1 MAKDSY
7 YFSHDY
13 NARNDEKIKR
23 LIRKHGMLGY
33 GIFWSIIEDLYQNG
47 NSLKLDFDLYSY
59 EYRVEENIIKS
70 IIMDF
75 DLFKHDKDSFGSSSI
90 ESRMEIRNGKSQK
103 ASESAKSKWGT
114 NPTNLLR
121 SERLAEAR
129 KKGTH
134 TKAQWEF
141 MKGYFGECVKCES
154 KIDLVKDHIKPIYQ
168 GGSDGIDNI
177 QPLCRKCNSSKGAD
191 STDWRPAYCERNACE
206 MPAEFSKTPA
216 IKESKVNESIIKETK
231 EEEKSKEVKEIIEVE
246 AVASPPVVKKEK
258 FSIEKFT
265 DPSNLPFTGDEFISK
280 WEKLLQTKKWRNK
293 SESAIE
299 ETVAKMQRFNEEFM
313 TRQIQ
318 SALVGEWQGLFFSN
332 TESDFQKFLQGNGKT
347 TFEKKVQGMNST
359 AAMALQLLTQ
369 KEFDNEHGN

>member
-1 MAKDSY
+1 MARPEKNNVEYFPFICEDGKKMFYIEETYGNDGFATFVKLLRELAKADNHYLNLSSQSTVMFLSAKCKVPKEKLISIVNDLVELGKFDKVLWNENSIIWCQDFVDSIQDAY
-7 YFSHDY
+7 
-13 NARNDEKIKR
+13 KKR
-23 LIRKHGMLGY
+23 INKCITYDGLLSLLIGLGIRKQ
-33 GIFWSIIEDLYQNG
+33 D
-47 NSLKLDFDLYSY
+47 
-59 EYRVEENIIKS
+59 KS
-70 IIMDF
+70 TP
-75 DLFKHDKDSFGSSSI
+75 KVSDKP
-90 ESRMEIRNGKSQK
+90 Q
-103 ASESAKSKWGT
+103 
-114 NPTNLLR
+114 
-121 SERLAEAR
+121 
-129 KKGTH
+129 
-134 TKAQWEF
+134 
-141 MKGYFGECVKCES
+141 
-154 KIDLVKDHIKPIYQ
+154 
-168 GGSDGIDNI
+168 
-177 QPLCRKCNSSKGAD
+177 
-191 STDWRPAYCERNACE
+191 
-206 MPAEFSKTPA
+206 
-216 IKESKVNESIIKETK
+216 SKVEETK